1 MSSGN
6 PEEAPA
12 ELDVYLVGPATAV
25 ISGRDEEMRTED
37 LSFAERAS
45 SLAVKLQDV
54 LTSVTSKT
62 REAADNCDWE
72 VVVSGTFALGSSI
85 AGGQAQFNAS
95 FKLSSKSTPTVI
107 NVR

>member
-6 PEEAPA
+6 PEETLA
-12 ELDVYLVGPATAV
+12 ELDVYLVGPARAV
-25 ISGRDEEMRTED
+25 ISGPDAEMRTED

-54 LTSVTSKT
+54 LKSVVSKT

-85 AGGQAQFNAS
+85 AGQAQFNAS
-95 FKLSSKSTPTVI
+95 FKLSSKSTPTVV
-107 NVR
+107 NVH